1 MCSSII
7 IQDNAICHSVINNFF
22 YIPIDIS
29 AALMLIS
36 ICTLLKMPNPL
47 NPMQI
52 LWINVIMDGPPARSL
67 GLEPAD
73 PGVLKKPPRSTKEQ
87 ILTRSLLTNIVLSA
101 FVIIIGT
108 MWVHKVNFVSLIHDV
123 FQPLFFQNI
132 TVYLIHFSNFSH

>member
-1 MCSSII
+1 MCSITV
-7 IQDNAICHSVINNFF
+7 IQEGKFLVQSVINNFPYTF
-22 YIPIDIS
+22 INIS

-52 LWINVIMDGPPARSL
+52 LWINVIMDGPPAQSL

-108 MWVHKVNFVSLIHDV
+108 MWVHKVNFVSLIHDAY
-123 FQPLFFQNI
+123 QP
-132 TVYLIHFSNFSH
+132 